1 MAKYGAIW
9 PPSSGSLQRTM
20 NRLVLFCN
28 EPRRTPRSP
37 SSLWILSSNQRYASR
52 RAGPKMPYMMITH
65 ARIQATPWPPFDTAS
80 SCTQQA
86 PSASCPRCFH
96 RRLPRVRRG
105 RECGAR
111 RLESHGH
118 REGHIRILRDVTDQ
132 LLDVANL
139 EGRNLLDIAQ
149 VLDNQLR
156 PPLEV
161 CGQALPRR
169 NGSAS
174 LHAHTATGTRAVATT
189 APSLSPH
196 HPTRR
201 TGDRGRPSLECVCAS
216 PMASR
221 PAREAAHGCHGGLP
235 TRAHYTI
242 SDPRHRPTILTLLP
256 AAFTSSFVSASLMA
270 CPEVTVRS
278 AAP

>member
-1 MAKYGAIW
+1 MAPF
-9 PPSSGSLQRTM
+9 PP
-20 NRLVLFCN
+20 RLL
-28 EPRRTPRSP
+28 THP
-37 SSLWILSSNQRYASR
+37 SSLAMPMRDPRADQRPGQR
-52 RAGPKMPYMMITH
+52 T
-65 ARIQATPWPPFDTAS
+65 
-80 SCTQQA
+80 
-86 PSASCPRCFH
+86 SAQCELPALLDWL
-96 RRLPRVRRG
+96 RLKRG
-105 RECGAR
+105 RECGAQR
-111 RLESHGH
+111 RDSHGH

-161 CGQALPRR
+161 CGQALSRR

-174 LHAHTATGTRAVATT
+174 LHAHPATGTRTVATT

-221 PAREAAHGCHGGLP
+221 PAREAAH
-235 TRAHYTI
+235 
-242 SDPRHRPTILTLLP
+242 
-256 AAFTSSFVSASLMA
+256 
-270 CPEVTVRS
+270 
-278 AAP
+278 